1 MDDKVKELL
10 DRIRDT
16 AAGAADAANQTARA
30 AGKRAGQMVDVAKLN
45 VQLFDLNG
53 EFNDILR
60 QMGQVMYD
68 AHRGQREEGDKVSE
82 LLERADGLS
91 ARISDLKERI
101 SALRQSPPAA
111 RYAGKRINSAAAAAP
126 DCERERTMNF
136 TMEQYQESAQ
146 ALRARLGGFVP
157 KVAMVLGSGL
167 GYLGDEVE
175 DPIAVDYRD
184 IPHFKAS
191 TAPGHKGRLVEG
203 QRGAVM
209 QGRMHHYEGYSY
221 EEVSYA
227 VRVLRLL
234 GCDTL
239 VVTNAAGCV
248 NLEWKAGDLMLIT
261 DQIKMFSESPL
272 RGENLPEFGV
282 RFPDASHLYTPRL
295 RELARETAAEL
306 DIPLREGVYFYCY
319 GPQYE
324 TPAEIRAAR
333 ILGGDAVGMSTAPE
347 VIMAGHC
354 GMEVLGLTLLS
365 NMAAGILDQP
375 LSEQEVLDAAAAAR
389 EKFSGLI
396 RACLKKM

>member
-1 MDDKVKELL
+1 
-10 DRIRDT
+10 
-16 AAGAADAANQTARA
+16 
-30 AGKRAGQMVDVAKLN
+30 
-45 VQLFDLNG
+45 
-53 EFNDILR
+53 
-60 QMGQVMYD
+60 
-68 AHRGQREEGDKVSE
+68 
-82 LLERADGLS
+82 
-91 ARISDLKERI
+91 
-101 SALRQSPPAA
+101 
-111 RYAGKRINSAAAAAP
+111 
-126 DCERERTMNF
+126 
-136 TMEQYQESAQ
+136 MEYTFAQYQESAQ

-191 TAPGHKGRLVEG
+191 TAPGHKGRLVFGLLEG
-203 QRGAVM
+203 QRVAVM

-375 LSEQEVLDAAAAAR
+375 ITPEGAYELAKCSRGTPRVANRFLKRIRDFATVLGDGVIDRDVALMGLKRMDVDALGLDELDRSVLRAIIEMYNGGPVGLETLAAALGEEAVTLEDLCEPYLMQMGFLTRTPRGRCVTRLAY
-389 EKFSGLI
+389 EHLGMKAPESGTPEDNGQQSLF
-396 RACLKKM
+396 

>member
-1 MDDKVKELL
+1 M
-10 DRIRDT
+10 T
-16 AAGAADAANQTARA
+16 
-30 AGKRAGQMVDVAKLN
+30 
-45 VQLFDLNG
+45 
-53 EFNDILR
+53 
-60 QMGQVMYD
+60 Y
-68 AHRGQREEGDKVSE
+68 
-82 LLERADGLS
+82 
-91 ARISDLKERI
+91 
-101 SALRQSPPAA
+101 
-111 RYAGKRINSAAAAAP
+111 
-126 DCERERTMNF
+126 TMQ
-136 TMEQYQESAQ
+136 QYEESAQ
-146 ALRARLGGFVP
+146 AIRARLNGFLP

-167 GYLGDEVE
+167 GFLGDQVE
-175 DPIAVDYRD
+175 NPIAIDYHH

-191 TAPGHKGRLVEG
+191 PAPGHKGRLVCGMLDG
-203 QRGAVM
+203 QAVAVM

-295 RELARETAAEL
+295 RELARETAAAL
-306 DIPLREGVYFYCY
+306 DIPLRAGVYCY

-347 VIMAGHC
+347 GIMAGHC